1 MRTVRSPARPA
12 APVEPIEGIES
23 AATSEIVERPSAV
36 ARSTHY
42 DRAWLQDRIDG
53 RIALVVGVA
62 WFVLFQIAMLLE
74 PATSHSVPVIGVLL
88 EVTMWTMLATMVTGL
103 IAQRRWGI
111 AASLA
116 TAVFATAGS
125 IACPTTGHHPFGAW
139 WFGQMAC
146 VLALVA
152 ISAVALQ
159 LAPKVD

>member
-1 MRTVRSPARPA
+1 MRTVRSTARPA
-12 APVEPIEGIES
+12 APVEPFEGVEA
-23 AATSEIVERPSAV
+23 AATSEKVEHPWASPSP
-36 ARSTHY
+36 RY

-62 WFVLFQIAMLLE
+62 WFVLFQVAMMLE
-74 PATSHSVPVIGVLL
+74 PRTSHSVPVIGVLL
-88 EVTMWTMLATMVTGL
+88 EVVMWTLLATTIAGL
-103 IAQRRWGI
+103 VAQRRWGI

-159 LAPKVD
+159 RAPKLD

>member
-1 MRTVRSPARPA
+1 MRTIRAADRPA
-12 APVEPIEGIES
+12 ASVEPVGQAPI
-23 AATSEIVERPSAV
+23 
-36 ARSTHY
+36 STPRY
-42 DRAWLQDRIDG
+42 TRAWLQERVDG
-53 RIALVVGVA
+53 RVALGVGVA
-62 WFVLFQIAMLLE
+62 WFVLLQIAMMLE
-74 PATSHSVPVIGVLL
+74 PETSNTVPIIGVVL
-88 EVTMWTMLATMVTGL
+88 EVVMWTLLATMIAGL

-125 IACPTTGHHPFGAW
+125 IACPTTGHHPFGLW

-159 LAPKVD
+159 RAPKLD

>member
-1 MRTVRSPARPA
+1 MRTVRSTARPA
-12 APVEPIEGIES
+12 APVEPIEGVES
-23 AATSEIVERPSAV
+23 SATSDLVDRPSAV
-36 ARSTHY
+36 APSTRY

-62 WFVLFQIAMLLE
+62 WFVLFQVAMMLE
-74 PATSHSVPVIGVLL
+74 PTTSHSVPFIGVLL
-88 EVTMWTMLATMVTGL
+88 EVVMWTLLATMIAGF
-103 IAQRRWGI
+103 IAQRRWGL

-159 LAPKVD
+159 RAPKLD